1 MRKGLPDFSPPP
13 LPSFLPCP
21 PFFEGASLKSYEIK
35 RKKKKKKKRR
45 HVVKAAGVRFTKCA
59 RARVNQAIRSVG
71 GCGRGGGVEFYDGF
85 SINHLIILY
94 PRTAGS
100 YSKYCRF
107 ETRHRFVLVEFS
119 VVARPRHCVDIKR
132 SPCARWRLYIYI
144 YIYISMLNRVTKR
157 VARLPFHL
165 SSNYYHRFAVDREW
179 DDERK
184 DTRDRERRKI
194 GEASCICN
202 SWYLY

>member
-1 MRKGLPDFSPPP
+1 MTAFP
-13 LPSFLPCP
+13 
-21 PFFEGASLKSYEIK
+21 
-35 RKKKKKKKRR
+35 
-45 HVVKAAGVRFTKCA
+45 
-59 RARVNQAIRSVG
+59 
-71 GCGRGGGVEFYDGF
+71 
-85 SINHLIILY
+85 LIISSFCIPGPPALIQS
-94 PRTAGS
+94 TAD
-100 YSKYCRF
+100 SKRGIDSF
-107 ETRHRFVLVEFS
+107 SLNSASSPAPAIVLILNV
-119 VVARPRHCVDIKR
+119 RPVPDEGF
-132 SPCARWRLYIYI
+132 IYI